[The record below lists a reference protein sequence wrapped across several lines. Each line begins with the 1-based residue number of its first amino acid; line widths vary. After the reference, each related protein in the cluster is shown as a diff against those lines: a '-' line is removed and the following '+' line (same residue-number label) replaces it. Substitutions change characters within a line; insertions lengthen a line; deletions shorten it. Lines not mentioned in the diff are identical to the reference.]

1 MLKKEKTWNL
11 IGLALGIVV
20 IIVGIVFACTPA
32 DVYCYNYADD
42 VSFGGDFYTYQY
54 EATKIAASNVASV
67 VNGLGTL
74 AGKLALYS
82 GFFFIVFGCMI
93 TLHYGKLVVMAMEE
107 KTVEETAVEKV
118 AEDVVKEEV
127 TQEITE

>member
-1 MLKKEKTWNL
+1 MQKFWNFAG
-11 IGLALGIVV
+11 IVLGIALIVAGV
-20 IIVGIVFACTPA
+20 IFMLTPDGSLRTSYPA
-32 DVYCYNYADD
+32 REVE
-42 VSFGGDFYTYQY
+42 FGADFYTYQY

-127 TQEITE
+127 